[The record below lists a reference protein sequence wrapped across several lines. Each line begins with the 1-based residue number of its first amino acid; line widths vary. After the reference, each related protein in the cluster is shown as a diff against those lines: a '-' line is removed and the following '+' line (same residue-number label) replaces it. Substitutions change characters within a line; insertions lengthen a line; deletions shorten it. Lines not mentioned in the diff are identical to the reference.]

1 MKATR
6 SKLVIALFAG
16 ALLLPLAGC
25 GDNDSDIDFDNDNGS
40 PQPTSTAP
48 GSTPVPTATP
58 VAGATATTV
67 ATAAA
72 TATAEAPTATP
83 DDGETP
89 TPVPTGAPCSDPS
102 VVVEVS
108 IDTAYGA
115 ARIDLQYPAAEVNIP
130 GSGTAPDVV
139 ERVEFASSGGLT
151 TVNDDDNTGTL
162 TASLVSFAEQPS
174 GLFATVTFDC
184 TAGAPAAG
192 DFICTVVSASTP
204 GGVGIPDATCSV
216 AVQ

>member
-1 MKATR
+1 MKTTR

-58 VAGATATTV
+58 AVGATATTV
-67 ATAAA
+67 VA
-72 TATAEAPTATP
+72 TATAAAPTATP
-83 DDGETP
+83 VDAETP
-89 TPVPTGAPCSDPS
+89 TPVPTGEPCSDPS

-115 ARIDLQYPAAEVNIP
+115 ARIDVQYPAAQVNIP
-130 GSGTAPDVV
+130 GSGTATDVV
-139 ERVEFASSGGLT
+139 DRVEFASSGGLT

-162 TASLVSFAEQPS
+162 TTSLVSFSEQPS

-184 TAGAPAAG
+184 TSGVPAAG
-192 DFICTVVSASTP
+192 DFTCTVVSASTP
-204 GGVGIPDATCSV
+204 GGVGITDATCSV